1 MATTTTSPKLSF
13 SLRNETLDRIKK
25 GSEAGRLKKEDK
37 TIFDTAIEGL
47 DTVKTGIEAKELA
60 KEVALDELN
69 KVLAQNLDGVSD
81 WTKRGTLE
89 SVIQIQ
95 QDGKDAYLKAVQEGD
110 TQEQAR
116 LLDLNKAQS
125 ASLVDWK
132 ESYDIMAQMYGDE
145 LFSEGYLK
153 NHPEASDI
161 MKQMVSQQDGKG
173 NPLQPKFNDQGE
185 MYFTM
190 TVNGE
195 PRDVYTRDIDEI
207 IAQAGATTSVTAIA
221 GPFPENWNYDVA
233 LANNT
238 KAYEKED
245 TLLQTFTDP
254 GQFGGTSNLK
264 DNLIKAFTGT
274 TLDDDGNI
282 IFPETDDKKVKSGQ
296 AAGADVSFGKTDNET
311 LDKDGDGDFDSKD
324 LVGLQPEDLE
334 KVFDVLL
341 TERDGSGK
349 LVHKKTLA
357 ALAGSYLT
365 DLQVQNGAGR
375 PKARTVVVEGG
386 GNKKTTTTTTTTT
399 TAYTPEQYGYADLNA
414 MIAEVGQSVV
424 DDMIKKGEL
433 KVD

>member
-1 MATTTTSPKLSF
+1 
-13 SLRNETLDRIKK
+13 
-25 GSEAGRLKKEDK
+25 
-37 TIFDTAIEGL
+37 
-47 DTVKTGIEAKELA
+47 
-60 KEVALDELN
+60 
-69 KVLAQNLDGVSD
+69 
-81 WTKRGTLE
+81 
-89 SVIQIQ
+89 
-95 QDGKDAYLKAVQEGD
+95 
-110 TQEQAR
+110 
-116 LLDLNKAQS
+116 
-125 ASLVDWK
+125 
-132 ESYDIMAQMYGDE
+132 
-145 LFSEGYLK
+145 
-153 NHPEASDI
+153 
-161 MKQMVSQQDGKG
+161 
-173 NPLQPKFNDQGE
+173 
-185 MYFTM
+185 
-190 TVNGE
+190 
-195 PRDVYTRDIDEI
+195 
-207 IAQAGATTSVTAIA
+207 
-221 GPFPENWNYDVA
+221 NYDVA

-375 PKARTVVVEGG
+375 PKAPTVVVEGG